1 MSFLYLT
8 GSKLNTFS
16 RGTVSISPSAASV
29 SDAANLY
36 DGDPGC
42 PLLFGSAAAGY
53 AKVDCNALINPGFET
68 STLSGWTDADSGT
81 GSPAS
86 TETTTAGEFRSGT
99 KALKLYSDT
108 PAGTAARYQTIS
120 ARPGEYR
127 KATFYI
133 KGDATAT
140 VSLYL
145 TNTVTGRSYNGSS
158 WGSYAA
164 AVSQAA
170 SGSFVAV
177 TVTYQVESY
186 EACGTD
192 SVSLTWRISMA
203 PSSGAATA
211 YVDDCS
217 DVPGITFASIHGHN
231 LSADPTVE
239 SSDDDSSWTT
249 RATMTRKRPAFWTSF
264 AIVYARYWKI
274 AWASAQ
280 TATYIGEAVL
290 GQYETSATSPQWG
303 LTESR
308 DIPGVRTRGPSG
320 RHAVYNYATDP
331 PRGITMT
338 FSARTAAAARELS
351 DSLWLRSGQGLY
363 PAVIVPIDTETG
375 VYYGRLTAPH
385 EQPRPFQGVYNC
397 DLALVGD
404 PFPVVTT

>member
-8 GSKLNTFS
+8 GARFNTFG
-16 RGTVSISPSAASV
+16 RGTVSVSPSAASV

-53 AKVDCNALINPGFET
+53 AKVDCNALTNPGFET
-68 STLSGWTDADSGT
+68 STLLGWTDADSGT

-86 TETTTAGEFRSGT
+86 TETTSAGEFRSGS

-120 ARPGEYR
+120 VRPGEYR

-133 KGDATAT
+133 KGDAAAT

-217 DVPGITFASIHGHN
+217 DVPGASFASVHGHN

-249 RATMTRKRPAFWTSF
+249 RATMTRKRPAFFSTFS
-264 AIVYARYWKI
+264 IVYARYWKI

-280 TATYIGEAVL
+280 TAPYIGEAVL

-331 PRGITMT
+331 PRSITMT
-338 FSARTAAAARELS
+338 FSARSAAAALELS

-363 PAVIVPIDTETG
+363 PAVIVPIDTEAD
-375 VYYGRLTAPH
+375 VYYGRLTAPY
-385 EQPRPFQGVYNC
+385 EPTRPFKGVYNC
-397 DLALVGD
+397 DLALIGD

>member
-53 AKVDCNALINPGFET
+53 AKVDCNALTNPGFET

-108 PAGTAARYQTIS
+108 PAGTAARYQTIG

-133 KGDATAT
+133 KGDATAV
-140 VSLYL
+140 VSLRL
-145 TNTVTGRSYNGSS
+145 INTTTGNYYTGSAWAS
-158 WGSYAA
+158 ANTA

-217 DVPGITFASIHGHN
+217 DVPGASFASVHGHN
-231 LSADPTVE
+231 LSAE
-239 SSDDDSSWTT
+239 
-249 RATMTRKRPAFWTSF
+249 
-264 AIVYARYWKI
+264 KI
-274 AWASAQ
+274 
-280 TATYIGEAVL
+280 
-290 GQYETSATSPQWG
+290 
-303 LTESR
+303 
-308 DIPGVRTRGPSG
+308 
-320 RHAVYNYATDP
+320 
-331 PRGITMT
+331 
-338 FSARTAAAARELS
+338 
-351 DSLWLRSGQGLY
+351 
-363 PAVIVPIDTETG
+363 
-375 VYYGRLTAPH
+375 
-385 EQPRPFQGVYNC
+385 
-397 DLALVGD
+397 
-404 PFPVVTT
+404 PFPCSSTRPRFRFL